1 MIEVFTAYQVHLAMV
16 YFIGA
21 APGFLQP
28 KLLNL
33 GSAGFVQAIEEQTS

>member
-1 MIEVFTAYQVHLAMV
+1 MIKVVTAYQVHLALV
-16 YFIGA
+16 YFICA
-21 APGFLQP
+21 APGFLHP